1 MAGMVSVLVLVVTAL
16 SMDSIHCNDL
26 GGMKMYTF
34 EECEKQSTKS
44 DKELSEMETWKE
56 WKIRKERK
64 RQVENVD
71 PKESLDSCISDTT
84 LFKFTKDDCKSVLKA
99 KSTKLTPYPALKE
112 DKDKWMDKLSFFFS
126 KLKESLVDRGACEGV
141 AQKFLLAKNEVWMK
155 RKLALKYSEF
165 VEIP

>member
-56 WKIRKERK
+56 WKIRKEWK

-71 PKESLDSCISDTT
+71 PTEPLDGCSSDTT
-84 LFKFTKDDCKSVLKA
+84 LFKFTKDDCQWVLKA
-99 KSTKLTPYPALKE
+99 KSTELTSYPALKE
-112 DKDKWMDKLSFFFS
+112 DQDKWKDKLFY
-126 KLKESLVDRGACEGV
+126 SLHRVKVRLMERGACVSV
-141 AQKFLLAKNEVWMK
+141 AEKYMLAKRHVWMN
-155 RKLALKYSEF
+155 RKLALKYSDF